1 MNLEETKPYLALL
14 LLSIIIGFSYLFA
27 KIGLEYVS
35 PEDLLAHRFIF
46 TFISMIILKLIGN
59 KKSEIKK
66 ENIKYLILIG
76 LLYLISFLERIRNYA
91 KNICE

>member
-1 MNLEETKPYLALL
+1 MKLEETKPYLALL

-46 TFISMIILKLIGN
+46 TFISMIILKLIRN

-66 ENIKYLILIG
+66 KIL
-76 LLYLISFLERIRNYA
+76 NT
-91 KNICE
+91 

>member
-27 KIGLEYVS
+27 NIGLEYVS

-76 LLYLISFLERIRNYA
+76 LMYPVFLFLFQ
-91 KNICE
+91 